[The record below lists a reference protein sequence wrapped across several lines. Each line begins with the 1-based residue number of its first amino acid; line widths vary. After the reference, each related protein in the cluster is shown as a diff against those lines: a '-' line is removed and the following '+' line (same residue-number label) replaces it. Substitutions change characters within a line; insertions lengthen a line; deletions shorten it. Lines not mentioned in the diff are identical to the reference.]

1 MFLLAT
7 LSGFL
12 FNMHLL
18 KALFFGAKLTAK
30 TSNKD
35 AEYMAEDDKLTLYHK
50 GRC

>member
-12 FNMHLL
+12 FDMHLL
-18 KALFFGAKLTAK
+18 KALFFSAKLTAK
-30 TSNKD
+30 TGNKD
-35 AEYMAEDDKLTLYHK
+35 AECRAEDDKLALYHK

>member
-18 KALFFGAKLTAK
+18 RALFFNDKLTEK
-30 TSNKD
+30 TGNKD
-35 AEYMAEDDKLTLYHK
+35 AECE
-50 GRC
+50 GN